1 MPWKVASMASEKQ
14 KFIILYQSG
23 KFTKTELCKG
33 FGISRPTGD
42 AILKKFE
49 EEGWEALAVRSRKHI
64 DHPFRT
70 ADDIEDAIVAERKKH
85 THWGGKKIHR
95 LLERD
100 YDFGDEH
107 IPSITTVNNILKREG
122 LVLARQRVR
131 RHLENR
137 HPVYDPDYPNQI
149 QSADFKGKFPMGN
162 REYCNPLT
170 IADTKTRYLFA
181 IQALERPD
189 TEHCKPIFDKV
200 FREYGLPEYLHT
212 DNGAP
217 FGNANSLRR
226 MTQFSVWIIDVG
238 VTPVYSDPAHPE
250 QNGRHERMHRDL
262 KAEATRPAAANMR
275 AQQKKFDKY
284 IVEYNTVRPH
294 EALGMKTPAEE
305 YVKSAR
311 EYQGVITPWD
321 YSKEQRT
328 KLVTVN
334 GAVRWDTNHLVMIST
349 ALSGRYVGFE
359 EAGDGIWRIWYRH
372 VALGYYSELAGRV
385 FEIEDLE
392 L

>member
-1 MPWKVASMASEKQ
+1 MPWKVASMESEKQ
-14 KFIILYQSG
+14 KFVILYQSG

-42 AILKKFE
+42 AILQRFE
-49 EEGWEALAVRSRKHI
+49 EEGWDALAVRSKKHI
-64 DHPFRT
+64 DHPFKT
-70 ADDIEDAIVAERKKH
+70 AKEIEDAIIAERKKH

-100 YDFGDEH
+100 YNFGDEH

-122 LVLARQRVR
+122 LVLSRQRVR
-131 RHLENR
+131 RHLEDR
-137 HPVYDPDYPNQI
+137 HPVYDPEYPNQI
-149 QSADFKGKFPMGN
+149 QSADFKGRFRMGN
-162 REYCNPLT
+162 HEYCNPLT

-226 MTQFSVWIIDVG
+226 MTQFSVWIMDVG

-262 KAEATRPAAANMR
+262 KAEATRPPAANMR
-275 AQQKKFDKY
+275 AQQKKFDRY
-284 IVEYNTVRPH
+284 LVEYNTVRPH
-294 EALGMKTPAEE
+294 EALDMKTPAEE
-305 YVKSAR
+305 YVKSVR
-311 EYQGVITPWD
+311 NYHGVITAWD
-321 YSKEQRT
+321 YSKEQRP

>member
-23 KFTKTELCKG
+23 KFTKTELCRG

-42 AILKKFE
+42 AILKRYE
-49 EEGWEALAVRSRKHI
+49 EEGWDALGVRSKQHI
-64 DHPFRT
+64 NHPFKT
-70 ADDIEDAIVAERKKH
+70 AKDIEDAIIAERKKH
-85 THWGGKKIHR
+85 THWGGKKIQR

-131 RHLENR
+131 RHLEDR

-149 QSADFKGKFPMGN
+149 QSADFKGKFRLGN

-189 TEHCKPIFDKV
+189 TESCKPIFDKIY
-200 FREYGLPEYLHT
+200 REYGLPGYLHT

-226 MTQFSVWIIDVG
+226 MTQFSVWIMDVG

-284 IVEYNTVRPH
+284 LVEYNTVRPH

-311 EYQGVITPWD
+311 DYHGVITAWD
-321 YSKEQRT
+321 YSKDQRP

-334 GAVRWDTNHLVMIST
+334 GAVRWDTHHLVMIST

-372 VALGYYSELAGRV
+372 VTLGYYSELAGRV

>member
-23 KFTKTELCKG
+23 KFTKTELCRG

-42 AILKKFE
+42 AILKRYE
-49 EEGWEALAVRSRKHI
+49 EEGWDALGVRSKQHI
-64 DHPFRT
+64 NHPFKT
-70 ADDIEDAIVAERKKH
+70 AKDIEDAIIAERRKH
-85 THWGGKKIHR
+85 THWGGKKIQR

-131 RHLENR
+131 RHLEDR

-149 QSADFKGKFPMGN
+149 QSADFKGKFRLGN

-170 IADTKTRYLFA
+170 VADTKTRYLFA

-189 TEHCKPIFDKV
+189 TENCKPIFDKIY
-200 FREYGLPEYLHT
+200 REYGLPGYLHT

-226 MTQFSVWIIDVG
+226 MTQFSVWIMDVG

-284 IVEYNTVRPH
+284 LVEYNTVRPH

-311 EYQGVITPWD
+311 DYHGVITAWD
-321 YSKEQRT
+321 YSKDQRP

-334 GAVRWDTNHLVMIST
+334 GAVRWDTHHLVMIST

-372 VALGYYSELAGRV
+372 VTLGYYSELAGRV

>member
-1 MPWKVASMASEKQ
+1 MPWKVASMESEKQ
-14 KFIILYQSG
+14 KFVILYQSG

-42 AILKKFE
+42 AILQRFE
-49 EEGWEALAVRSRKHI
+49 EEGWDALAVRSKKHI
-64 DHPFRT
+64 DHPFKT
-70 ADDIEDAIVAERKKH
+70 ARDIEDAIIAERKKH

-122 LVLARQRVR
+122 LVLSRQRVR
-131 RHLENR
+131 RHLEDR
-137 HPVYDPDYPNQI
+137 HPVYDPEYPNQI
-149 QSADFKGKFPMGN
+149 QSADFKGKFRMGN

-170 IADTKTRYLFA
+170 IADSKTRYLFA

-226 MTQFSVWIIDVG
+226 MTQFSVWIMDVG

-262 KAEATRPAAANMR
+262 KAEATRPAATNMR
-275 AQQKKFDKY
+275 AQQKKFDRY
-284 IVEYNTVRPH
+284 LVEYNTVRPH
-294 EALGMKTPAEE
+294 EALDMKTPAEE

-311 EYQGVITPWD
+311 NYHGVITAWD

-372 VALGYYSELAGRV
+372 VTLGYYSELAGRV

>member
-23 KFTKTELCKG
+23 RFTKTELCKA

-42 AILKKFE
+42 AILKRFE
-49 EEGWEALAVRSRKHI
+49 EEGWEALSERSKRHI
-64 DHPFRT
+64 DHPQKT
-70 ADDIEDAIVAERKKH
+70 AKDIEDAIVAERKKH
-85 THWGGKKIHR
+85 SHWGGKKINA
-95 LLERD
+95 LLKRD

-107 IPSITTVNNILKREG
+107 IPSVTTVNNILKSKG
-122 LVLARQRVR
+122 LVQSRQRVR
-131 RHLENR
+131 RHLEDR
-137 HPVYDPDYPNQI
+137 HPVYDPDHPNQI
-149 QSADFKGKFPMGN
+149 VSADFKGKFRMGN
-162 REYCNPLT
+162 HEYCNPLT
-170 IADTKTRYLFA
+170 IADTKSRYLFA

-189 TEHCKPIFDKV
+189 TECCIPIFDKV

-226 MTQFSVWIIDVG
+226 MTQFSVWIMDVA

-262 KAEATRPAAANMR
+262 KAEATRPPAANIR
-275 AQQKKFDKY
+275 AQQKKFDNFLL
-284 IVEYNTVRPH
+284 EYNTVRPH
-294 EALGMKTPAEE
+294 EALEMKTPAEE
-305 YVKSAR
+305 YIKSNR
-311 EYQGVITPWD
+311 EYHGVIRAWD
-321 YSKEQRT
+321 YDKDQRV

-334 GAVRWDTNHLVMIST
+334 GAVRWNADRLVMIST

-359 EAGDGIWRIWYRH
+359 EVGDGVWRIWYRH

>member
-14 KFIILYQSG
+14 KFIILYLSG

-64 DHPFRT
+64 DHPFKT
-70 ADDIEDAIVAERKKH
+70 ADDIEDAIVGERKKH

-262 KAEATRPAAANMR
+262 KAEATRPAAANRR

>member
-1 MPWKVASMASEKQ
+1 MESEKQ
-14 KFIILYQSG
+14 KFVILYQSG

-42 AILKKFE
+42 AILQRFE
-49 EEGWEALAVRSRKHI
+49 EEGWDALAVRSKKHI
-64 DHPFRT
+64 DHPFKT
-70 ADDIEDAIVAERKKH
+70 ARDIEDAIIAERKKH

-122 LVLARQRVR
+122 LVLSRQRVR
-131 RHLENR
+131 RHLEDR
-137 HPVYDPDYPNQI
+137 HPVYDPEYPNQI
-149 QSADFKGKFPMGN
+149 QSADFKGKFRMGN

-170 IADTKTRYLFA
+170 IADSKTRYLFA

-226 MTQFSVWIIDVG
+226 MTQFSVWIMDVG

-262 KAEATRPAAANMR
+262 KAEATRPAATNMR
-275 AQQKKFDKY
+275 AQQKKFDRY
-284 IVEYNTVRPH
+284 LVEYNTVRPH
-294 EALGMKTPAEE
+294 EALDMKTPAEE

-311 EYQGVITPWD
+311 NYHGVITAWD

-372 VALGYYSELAGRV
+372 VTLGYYSELAGRV

>member
-1 MPWKVASMASEKQ
+1 M
-14 KFIILYQSG
+14 
-23 KFTKTELCKG
+23 
-33 FGISRPTGD
+33 D
-42 AILKKFE
+42 
-49 EEGWEALAVRSRKHI
+49 ALAVRSKKHI
-64 DHPFRT
+64 DHPFKT
-70 ADDIEDAIVAERKKH
+70 AKEIEDAIIAERKKH

-122 LVLARQRVR
+122 LVLSRQRVR
-131 RHLENR
+131 RHLEDR
-137 HPVYDPDYPNQI
+137 HPVYDPEYPNQI
-149 QSADFKGKFPMGN
+149 QSADFKGKFRMGN
-162 REYCNPLT
+162 HEYCNPLT

-181 IQALERPD
+181 IQAVERPD

-226 MTQFSVWIIDVG
+226 MTQFSVWIMDVG

-284 IVEYNTVRPH
+284 LVEYNTVRPH
-294 EALGMKTPAEE
+294 EALDMKTPADE
-305 YVKSAR
+305 YIKSAR
-311 EYQGVITPWD
+311 DYLGVITAWD
-321 YSKEQRT
+321 YSKEQRP

>member
-64 DHPFRT
+64 DHPFKT

-85 THWGGKKIHR
+85 THWGGKKIHK

-311 EYQGVITPWD
+311 EYRGVITPWD
-321 YSKEQRT
+321 YSKEQRP

-334 GAVRWDTNHLVMIST
+334 GAVRWNTNNLVMIST